1 MHIFHLLQLVSTDA
15 SVGVLLILTMA
26 ANLMAAI
33 AKVAPPPI
41 VSTISIVDDE
51 ILIVE
56 QARVRVNLAEFKKFN
71 LPTFNSESTN
81 LWLVENWVDTKEK
94 LFEGLFIVEQEKV
107 LLVLISS
114 TRELINDGNL

>member
-1 MHIFHLLQLVSTDA
+1 MHIFHLLQLISTDA
-15 SVGVLLILTMA
+15 SVRVLLVLTMA
-26 ANLMAAI
+26 ANLMVAI

-41 VSTISIVDDE
+41 VSSISIINDE

-71 LPTFNSESTN
+71 PRTFNSEGTN
-81 LWLVENWVDTKEK
+81 LWLVKKWVDTKEN

-107 LLVLISS
+107 LLMLISS

>member
-15 SVGVLLILTMA
+15 SVGVLLVLTMA